1 MEKTKNADLLAGEQV
16 DELIEENVIVFND
29 DEGNEYFYQEDIVI
43 PIDGKQFAILVP
55 LESECDC
62 EDDECDCEVDLVVAR
77 VDIDEQGEAV
87 YVETTDEE
95 YEIVV
100 AEYER
105 IIAE

>member
-1 MEKTKNADLLAGEQV
+1 MEKTRNADLIAGEPV
-16 DELIEENVIVFND
+16 EELIEENVIVFND

-43 PIDGKQFAILVP
+43 PLDGKQFAILVP

-62 EDDECDCEVDLVVAR
+62 EDDCDCEVDLVVAR

-95 YEIVV
+95 YDAVV
-100 AEYER
+100 AEYEK